1 MEEGIDVFTK
11 LPLEENY
18 KAYYEFFKKKKM
30 LSILEDWNTVDKRF
44 MLFEFFSK
52 GDLINEKLFLLATDR
67 DYKVYLKKRKDEELV
82 KIKKEKDFLKRI
94 GKLKENN
101 QKSPNKKVKE
111 NNTSQTIKTRESPRK
126 KEKSSNKIDYCDTLT
141 TLKNLIKSQGEN
153 KIPKKNIEF
162 INVKS
167 PAQSFKI
174 NKDTLIKSFKSSK
187 ISINNMSL
195 RKSKSLINPEKK
207 FKQRIMSSGSII
219 SLKKIP
225 ENYNFSPEMNKK
237 LLKSNIPD
245 CNKMSLIDLSTI
257 SFDTTN
263 HKKQS
268 IPFNEVKKK
277 DFSVKNER
285 KTLNKTKSEI
295 TFKSILK
302 EFIKDPFCR
311 KMEKSNKSKEKVSER
326 LAHSINS
333 FFLWKKEQKND
344 KKK

>member
-18 KAYYEFFKKKKM
+18 KAYYEFFKKRKM

-52 GDLINEKLFLLATDR
+52 GDLINEKLLLLATDR
-67 DYKVYLKKRKDEELV
+67 DYKVYLKKRKDEELL
-82 KIKKEKDFLKRI
+82 KIKKEKDLLKRI
-94 GKLKENN
+94 GKLKEND
-101 QKSPNKKVKE
+101 QKCSIKKLKE
-111 NNTSQTIKTRESPRK
+111 NNTSITIKSRESPRK
-126 KEKSSNKIDYCDTLT
+126 KEKSLNQIDYCDTLT
-141 TLKNLIKSQGEN
+141 TLKNILMSKGET
-153 KIPKKNIEF
+153 KILKKNIEF
-162 INVKS
+162 INVKL

-174 NKDTLIKSFKSSK
+174 NKDTLKKSFKSSK
-187 ISINNMSL
+187 ISTSSMSME
-195 RKSKSLINPEKK
+195 KSKSLINTEKN
-207 FKQRIMSSGSII
+207 FKKRITSSASII

-225 ENYNFSPEMNKK
+225 GNYNFSPKMNKK
-237 LLKSNIPD
+237 LLKSTIPE
-245 CNKMSLIDLSTI
+245 CNKMSNLDFSTI

-268 IPFNEVKKK
+268 ILFNEVKKN
-277 DFSVKNER
+277 DFLGKNER

-311 KMEKSNKSKEKVSER
+311 KMEKSIKSKEKVSEK

-333 FFLWKKEQKND
+333 FFLWKNNPKNRE
-344 KKK
+344 KK